1 MMLFPTSRVLSFHT
15 EEDRKAQSTTFYFN
29 QARDFVLSCYIN
41 KISFT
46 TVYACFFF
54 FFFEIV
60 ILVQI

>member
-15 EEDRKAQSTTFYFN
+15 EEDRKAQSATFYFN

-54 FFFEIV
+54 FEIV

>member
-1 MMLFPTSRVLSFHT
+1 MMLFPMSRVLSFHT
-15 EEDRKAQSTTFYFN
+15 EEERKAQSATFYFN

-54 FFFEIV
+54 LFEIV